1 MLPRTVLI
9 FGRIIALMLGHLQ
22 MSVQECIDE
31 YTKLSESIFSQRKPP
46 GSNEMFYAE
55 NLEKA
60 IKSVIRKRLGEH
72 AEDAPLLDPLAEEAC
87 KTISAHTFSSP
98 FERPNTL

>member
-1 MLPRTVLI
+1 
-9 FGRIIALMLGHLQ
+9 
-22 MSVQECIDE
+22 
-31 YTKLSESIFSQRKPP
+31 
-46 GSNEMFYAE
+46 MFYAE

-87 KTISAHTFSSP
+87 KTFSAHTFSSP